1 MLKLYAP
8 HQELLF
14 THNGRWLYPLLAL
27 QDYLQ
32 QVTYPPQQLHLYD
45 YLVGRAAA
53 LLIAHYGIKSL
64 STDILSQRAIPIL
77 VKYGI
82 CYSALR
88 EVAQLHCQT
97 EELLAQEEQ
106 AAAAYK
112 YLMPRLQNSPAPP
125 PSS

>member
-8 HQELLF
+8 QQQLLF

-27 QDYLQ
+27 QEYLQ
-32 QVTYPPQQLHLYD
+32 KTVHPPNQLHLYD

-53 LLIAHYGIKSL
+53 LLVAYYGIRKL

-77 VKYGI
+77 DKYGI
-82 CYSALR
+82 HYSSLR
-88 EVAQLHCQT
+88 KVARLYCQT

-112 YLMPRLQNSPAPP
+112 SIKSIVALA
-125 PSS
+125 